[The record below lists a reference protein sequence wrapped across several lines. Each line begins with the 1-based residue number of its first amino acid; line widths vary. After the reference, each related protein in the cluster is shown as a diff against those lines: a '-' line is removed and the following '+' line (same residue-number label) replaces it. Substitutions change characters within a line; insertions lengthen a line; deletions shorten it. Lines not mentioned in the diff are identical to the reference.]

1 MNLSQ
6 ITEKKGS
13 IDKSHRE
20 ILFHKIPR
28 EPGSKWFYL
37 KSLLNDDDDDD
48 DDDRRIVGFDEKGM
62 PMNTT
67 EVKKGEFASLF
78 RADLV
83 NISS

>member
-13 IDKSHRE
+13 INKSHRE

-28 EPGSKWFYL
+28 ATGSNQFYL
-37 KSLLNDDDDDD
+37 KSLLDDDDEE
-48 DDDRRIVGFDEKGM
+48 RFVGFDEKGM

-67 EVKKGEFASLF
+67 KVKKGRSASLF
-78 RADLV
+78 EKHRV